1 MSSSLFDYPASL
13 CLIVLNVAIS
23 LLAFR
28 NERLLDYLAL
38 APFRMARSREYHQL
52 VTSGFV
58 HANMSHLALNMI
70 TLFFF
75 GPALEMSTMAETGGR
90 GAFLFIYIFSLLLGS
105 LYAFVKYRNRP
116 EYVAVGASGAISG
129 VIFAFVLAYPM
140 ATFRVFFAIPM
151 PAWLY
156 AILYTGYSIYA
167 MRNINDNIG
176 HEAHLAGALGG
187 IVSTLII
194 APGMVSFFR

>member
-1 MSSSLFDYPASL
+1 MSLSLLDYPATL
-13 CLIVLNVAIS
+13 CLLILNVGIS
-23 LLAFR
+23 VLAFYK
-28 NERLLDYLAL
+28 ERIMEYLAL
-38 APFRMARSREYHQL
+38 APYRMVRSREYHQL

-58 HANMSHLALNMI
+58 HANLTHLALNMI

-75 GPALEMSTMAETGGR
+75 GPALEQSTFAETGGR
-90 GAFLFIYIFSLLLGS
+90 GAFLFIYIFSLVLGS
-105 LYAFVKYRNRP
+105 LYGFFKYRNNP

-129 VIFAFVLAYPM
+129 VVFAFVLAYPT
-140 ATFRVFFAIPM
+140 ATFRIFFSIPM

-167 MRNINDNIG
+167 MRNLDDNIG

-187 IVSTLII
+187 VISMLII
-194 APGMVSFFR
+194 APEMVSFL